1 MYYIWCHP
9 YCAYDYPSSISA
21 LKPVK
26 AAILSTLYVITPSL
40 SKTSHL
46 LYKASQVAY
55 VCHYMH
61 YTWHHIHTLW
71 QQTLVFMTSHA
82 LSSLQCMHYIWQLIY
97 SVWCHIH
104 CLCYITQRLYLW
116 HQTLYVYDIFTLYG
130 ITHSAMTTQPLCALT
145 ATMPDITL
153 SVFLTLHTMYQCYE
167 KKCMYVITAS
177 ICMTP
182 YALHMTSHPLFMT
195 SHHFINDVKSTT
207 SNITSTSITSTVPV

>member
-82 LSSLQCMHYIWQLIY
+82 LSSLHCMHYIWQLIY

-130 ITHSAMTTQPLCALT
+130 ITHTVMTTQPLCAFK
-145 ATMPDITL
+145 ATMPDIKL

-167 KKCMYVITAS
+167 KKCMYVIH
-177 ICMTP
+177 I
-182 YALHMTSHPLFMT
+182 
-195 SHHFINDVKSTT
+195 
-207 SNITSTSITSTVPV
+207 